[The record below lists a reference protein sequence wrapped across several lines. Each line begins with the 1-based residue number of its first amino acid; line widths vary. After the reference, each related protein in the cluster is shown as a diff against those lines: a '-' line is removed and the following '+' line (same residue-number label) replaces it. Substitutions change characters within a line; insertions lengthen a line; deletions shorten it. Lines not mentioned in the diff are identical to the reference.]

1 MHECAARV
9 HTRTKHCFFRTLE
22 PTTGPDEHI
31 CTLSV
36 ACTLECAPMA
46 PLFIQQVFG
55 LGKFS
60 LEHSQEEVE
69 LMQVF

>member
-1 MHECAARV
+1 
-9 HTRTKHCFFRTLE
+9 
-22 PTTGPDEHI
+22 
-31 CTLSV
+31 
-36 ACTLECAPMA
+36 MA